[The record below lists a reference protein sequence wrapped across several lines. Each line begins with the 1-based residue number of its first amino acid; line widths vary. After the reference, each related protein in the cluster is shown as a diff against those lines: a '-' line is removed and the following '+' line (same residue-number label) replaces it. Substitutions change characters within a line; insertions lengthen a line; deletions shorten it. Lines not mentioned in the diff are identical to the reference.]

1 MERHQSYQGWYPTD
15 VSSSCM
21 KDSSMTDVTAG
32 GVREHGRVRKRP
44 PSVRSS
50 HVQPLV
56 RVFLPHT
63 ARPLQS

>member
-1 MERHQSYQGWYPTD
+1 MEHHQSDQGWYRTD
-15 VSSSCM
+15 VGCM